1 MLLFIECK
9 PNVFRGHSKRF
20 SVSFTAIFDGYL
32 VARSIN
38 FHKQAD
44 V

>member
-1 MLLFIECK
+1 MLLFIEC
-9 PNVFRGHSKRF
+9 NVFRGHPKKKRF
-20 SVSFTAIFDGYL
+20 SVSFTAIFDL

-38 FHKQAD
+38 FHKQAN